1 MSSPLPSL
9 KVHCC
14 LRKKKASKIVDAE
27 ILLKS
32 YWITG
37 KWKGERPGGEAQ
49 HRRYHGAKQNLP
61 NLITGKQS
69 WRSLHAAPHGAEP
82 SGESCSQW
90 GPGPMSPGFSLDLLI
105 VLQRERGCRGLNE
118 NEREVGSSYHCT
130 CPGFL
135 GGAVMKNL
143 PAKAGD
149 AGDDPWVRKIPWRR
163 KWQPTPVFLP
173 K

>member
-1 MSSPLPSL
+1 
-9 KVHCC
+9 
-14 LRKKKASKIVDAE
+14 
-27 ILLKS
+27 
-32 YWITG
+32 
-37 KWKGERPGGEAQ
+37 
-49 HRRYHGAKQNLP
+49 
-61 NLITGKQS
+61 
-69 WRSLHAAPHGAEP
+69 
-82 SGESCSQW
+82 
-90 GPGPMSPGFSLDLLI
+90 MSPGFSLDLLI